1 MGRSDRTPSLRE
13 RVIEVILSLSTSKI
27 YFPPTTRLL
36 PIPTLY
42 HMKRI
47 PLFLLACTPLLVTMC
62 QNFNE
67 EALPITANNYNQEAA
82 SQLLEEARALMSRG
96 KYAAARTK
104 LKRLVRV
111 YRISKAADEARLL
124 YATCYERE
132 NDPREAFKQY
142 DKLIHDYPSSPL
154 YMEAIRRQTELA
166 RGAAQ
171 GTVKGEVFWGAW
183 IVEMDTSVVVEW
195 LQSVIKNAPFRESA
209 AESSLILG
217 NYFIKKKMLTEA
229 LATLHGLVEQYPSS
243 RFAPNAQMM
252 VGDLW
257 ASSASRG
264 DRNLVNLN
272 KAQEAYDEFV
282 LLYPNHKDT
291 KKARGLSHKM
301 QQLMVHEQLNVAR
314 FYLERSR
321 QYQSA
326 VFTLEDVI
334 RQAHINP
341 AAAAEARKL
350 LPLAKA
356 RLAGG
361 TQ

>member
-1 MGRSDRTPSLRE
+1 
-13 RVIEVILSLSTSKI
+13 
-27 YFPPTTRLL
+27 
-36 PIPTLY
+36 
-42 HMKRI
+42 MKRNLLLLLTFI
-47 PLFLLACTPLLVTMC
+47 PFALTMC

-67 EALPITANNYNQEAA
+67 EALPITANNYDQSAA
-82 SQLLEEARALMSRG
+82 SQLLEEARTLMSQG
-96 KYAAARTK
+96 KNAAARSK

-111 YRISKAADEARLL
+111 YRISKVADEARLL

-171 GTVKGEVFWGAW
+171 GTVKGEVFWGVW
-183 IVEMDTSVVVEW
+183 TVEMDTSVVVEW

-217 NYFIKKKMLTEA
+217 NYYIKRNMLPQA
-229 LATLHGLVEQYPSS
+229 LTTLHQLVEQYPSS
-243 RFAPNAQMM
+243 RFAPSAQMM

-272 KAQEAYDEFV
+272 KAQEAYEEFA
-282 LLYPNHKDT
+282 LLYPNHKDVR
-291 KKARGLSHKM
+291 KARGLASKM

-314 FYLERSR
+314 FYLERSK

-326 VFTLEDVI
+326 VFTLQDVI

-350 LPLAKA
+350 LPLAQA

-361 TQ
+361 S